1 MPTGAFDL
9 LTAPIQHLG
18 FDPRHRL
25 CSEFHLFRESLAD
38 CHAVNGGCTEA
49 SESFH
54 FPQADEFDWL
64 LIGYIAHRFLHI
76 SNV

>member
-1 MPTGAFDL
+1 MPTAAVDL
-9 LTAPIQHLG
+9 LSVPLQHLG
-18 FDPRHRL
+18 LDPRHRL
-25 CSEFHLFRESLAD
+25 GSEFHLFRESLAD
-38 CHAVNGGCTEA
+38 CHAVNGGCTKA

-64 LIGYIAHRFLHI
+64 LIGCVAHRSLQI